1 MGAGHCEV
9 GVGMVD
15 LHVRVLPDGRAE
27 ARAGQRDLNCN
38 LEFKRVSEST
48 TETRMRDTILDRL
61 VLGVILAAASI
72 IGAGSALFA
81 LGFFGIEIDPI
92 ARMVVAFCGAAI
104 VLAIVAPSRKVPSH

>member
-1 MGAGHCEV
+1 MIFMRGFCPMAGPRREL
-9 GVGMVD
+9 D
-15 LHVRVLPDGRAE
+15 SETFL
-27 ARAGQRDLNCN
+27 RDLNCN

-61 VLGVILAAASI
+61 VLGVILAAAST

-81 LGFFGIEIDPI
+81 LGFFGIEINPI